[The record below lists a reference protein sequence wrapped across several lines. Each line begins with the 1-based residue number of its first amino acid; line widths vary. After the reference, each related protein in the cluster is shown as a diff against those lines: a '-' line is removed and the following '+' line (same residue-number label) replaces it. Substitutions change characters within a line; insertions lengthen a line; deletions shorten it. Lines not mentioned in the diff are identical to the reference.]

1 VALPQ
6 SRVSRPGA
14 DVGQKFA
21 FASGII
27 EAFMKPEQAKPA
39 TNHKNRATVSPAR
52 RAAFDILRRV
62 ESEGSYASALLAAL
76 GNLSREDRA
85 LAQEL
90 TLGVLRQQKLLDYF
104 IERYSRRKIEK
115 LDLAVVLA
123 LRLGLYQIRF
133 LSRIPQ
139 SAAVNESV
147 NLVKMARKTSAAG
160 MVNAALRNAA
170 RHLDEKPG
178 EAITDKSERLA
189 VELSHAPWM
198 LGRWAANFGEAEMHR
213 LAFADNQTP
222 ESAFRIN
229 TLRAGSEE
237 TLARLAAESLQMR
250 ASKIAAGAYVIEG
263 GQASGLAPFVED
275 GSIYIQD
282 EASQLVSLLLDAKAG
297 QRILDMCAAPGS
309 KTTHIAALTENR
321 AQIIA
326 CDIHSHRLETLLASC
341 QRLGVTSVET
351 VLLAATEGLPFAEA
365 EKFDRVLIDAPCTGT
380 GTLRRNPEIKWRLGA
395 DDIKR
400 LAEIQS
406 ILLARGAQWLKPGG
420 RLIYSTCSVEP
431 EENEEVV
438 EKFLAANPEFQLAQV
453 EVPEDCLTAEGFV
466 RTFPHRQGT
475 DGFFAAV
482 LWRP

>member
-1 VALPQ
+1 
-6 SRVSRPGA
+6 
-14 DVGQKFA
+14 
-21 FASGII
+21 
-27 EAFMKPEQAKPA
+27 MKPEHGKPSA
-39 TNHKNRATVSPAR
+39 NDRNRATVSPAR

-62 ESEGSYASALLAAL
+62 ETEGSYASALLATL
-76 GNLSREDRA
+76 GNLSREDRG
-85 LAQEL
+85 LVQEL
-90 TLGVLRQQKLLDYF
+90 TLGVLRQQKMLDYF
-104 IERYSRRKIEK
+104 IERYSQRKIEK
-115 LDLAVVLA
+115 LDLPVVLA
-123 LRLGLYQIRF
+123 LRLGLYQIRL

-170 RHLDEKPG
+170 RHLEEKPG
-178 EAITDKSERLA
+178 ETIKDKFERLA
-189 VELSHAPWM
+189 VELSHPPWM
-198 LGRWAANFGEAEMHR
+198 LARWAASFGEEEMHK
-213 LAFADNQTP
+213 LALADNQTP
-222 ESAFRIN
+222 ESALRIN
-229 TLRAGSEE
+229 TLRAASAE
-237 TLARLAAESLQMR
+237 TLARLAAEGLQTR

-263 GQASGLAPFVED
+263 GQAYGLAPFVEE

-321 AQIIA
+321 APIIA
-326 CDIHSHRLETLLASC
+326 CDIHAHRLETLLASC

-351 VLLAATEGLPFAEA
+351 VLLAATEDLSFAEA

-380 GTLRRNPEIKWRLGA
+380 GTLRRNPEIKWRLKPY
-395 DDIKR
+395 DIER
-400 LAEIQS
+400 LGEIQAR
-406 ILLARGAQWLKPGG
+406 LLARGAQWLKPGG
-420 RLIYSTCSVEP
+420 RLIYSTCSVER

-438 EKFLAANPEFQLAQV
+438 EKFLAANPEFQLTQAKA
-453 EVPEDCLTAEGFV
+453 PEDCLTAEGFV

-482 LWRP
+482 LERA